1 MTITIKIPCK
11 TADNAHYV
19 NIVMQHL
26 AGITYHIDIDA
37 GTSAAPKDKFV
48 EQQVPKKLP
57 SKKAG
62 GNKKKLQKL
71 GGLKRNVF
79 LAHAKKPQM
88 FCGLAELIDDT
99 DLTREQVQ
107 SVITDGVSRK
117 ELERESAA
125 KGAKTRITARGLER
139 LKHDTEASG
148 VSLAA

>member
-37 GTSAAPKDKFV
+37 GVSVASKDRIM
-48 EQQVPKKLP
+48 EQPVPKKLP
-57 SKKAG
+57 RKRTGGKKE
-62 GNKKKLQKL
+62 KLQKL
-71 GGLKRNVF
+71 GRIKRNVF
-79 LAHAKKPQM
+79 MAHAKNPQM
-88 FCGLAELIDDT
+88 FRGLTEIMDDAG
-99 DLTREQVQ
+99 LTREQVQ
-107 SVITDGVSRK
+107 SVITDGVSRQ

-139 LKHDTEASG
+139 LEHDTEASG